1 MVTKVKDAP
10 VSNGIDVDARSR
22 NLKILGAPAWIPTP
36 GTTMTARFIALRKG
50 GIGSEY
56 GVYPI
61 LTVEDAESGEFVS
74 VHAFHTLLKNKL
86 VGDGTPANP
95 GLRPKIGDVMTLHYE
110 GTRPSKRLDKKGDPI
125 DYHLY
130 YVLEGDG
137 TTALDINEWDY
148 DND

>member
-1 MVTKVKDAP
+1 MVTKAKDAP

-50 GIGSEY
+50 GIDSEY

-74 VHAFHTLLKNKL
+74 VHAFHTLLKNKIL
-86 VGDGTPANP
+86 EMRPA
-95 GLRPKIGDVMTLHYE
+95 LGDVMTLHYE

-137 TTALDINEWDY
+137 TKALDINEWDY